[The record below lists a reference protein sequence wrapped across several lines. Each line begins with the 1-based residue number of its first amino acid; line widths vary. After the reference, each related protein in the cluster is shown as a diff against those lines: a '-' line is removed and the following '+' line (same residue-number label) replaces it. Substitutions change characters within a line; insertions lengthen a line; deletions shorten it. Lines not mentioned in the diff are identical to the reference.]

1 MTVKLA
7 PFYGHKNPNAPLLQ
21 AQFAP
26 LAKEKGGLW
35 VRGQL
40 GGTVQPVAT
49 LIIVKTTTGCGC
61 LLLPPSA
68 LNYN

>member
-26 LAKEKGGLW
+26 LAKEKGGGG
-35 VRGQL
+35 RL

-49 LIIVKTTTGCGC
+49 LIIVKTTTACGC